1 MGPFGPCIVGRVSL
15 LRPRHTQA
23 SYVVSI
29 TLIFNRARIRPMRTI
44 TTGHRRAASRPSK
57 VIPPPVLVPQAPKR
71 STISRTD
78 RLVADNRSHSTLLTR
93 PTDSPPRAE
102 PTAAQLM
109 QARASAPSG
118 RPHVPL
124 ARHTQRAH
132 AMCADKA
139 RAAPAAAPSAAST
152 TSAREMGCCST
163 ELTLNIAGSLWTR
176 SDLTALWRAHF
187 HNFKHDDLSRSLRMY
202 QAPCARGISSLSA
215 ESQCAVPARA
225 SLLSSSS
232 FSPLFW
238 CSHVVS
244 RRSPPVKRHCRAQA
258 SCASPERTTRAI
270 T

>member
-1 MGPFGPCIVGRVSL
+1 MLTGPILAYPSRPMGPFGPCIVGRVSL

-109 QARASAPSG
+109 QRVPARLLAAPTCLS
-118 RPHVPL
+118 RAPH
-124 ARHTQRAH
+124 AACTRHVRRQSPCSTSSCAFGCLYNQRA
-132 AMCADKA
+132 
-139 RAAPAAAPSAAST
+139 
-152 TSAREMGCCST
+152 AREMGS
-163 ELTLNIAGSLWTR
+163 G
-176 SDLTALWRAHF
+176 
-187 HNFKHDDLSRSLRMY
+187 
-202 QAPCARGISSLSA
+202 
-215 ESQCAVPARA
+215 
-225 SLLSSSS
+225 LLQ
-232 FSPLFW
+232 
-238 CSHVVS
+238 H
-244 RRSPPVKRHCRAQA
+244 
-258 SCASPERTTRAI
+258 
-270 T
+270 